1 MPVEDGKDHSFLLL
15 HIKTKHFGVKRTM
28 LAFCFPSMLCAVM
41 NFQSANE
48 KSRKIGKQELAGKY
62 DRFVL
67 ALRLARGELESADC
81 QTELPGKEN

>member
-15 HIKTKHFGVKRTM
+15 HVKTKHFGVE
-28 LAFCFPSMLCAVM
+28 LAFCFPIMLSAVM

-62 DRFVL
+62 DKFVL
-67 ALRLARGELESADC
+67 A
-81 QTELPGKEN
+81 

>member
-15 HIKTKHFGVKRTM
+15 HVKTKHFGVE
-28 LAFCFPSMLCAVM
+28 LAFCFPIMLSAVM

-62 DRFVL
+62 DKFVL
-67 ALRLARGELESADC
+67 ALLLARGELECTDC
-81 QTELPGKEN
+81 QTELPGREN